1 MGFLAEMFRFLR
13 SRKKL
18 WLFPLVFVVVLF
30 GALLFVAKGSVFGPF
45 IYTLF

>member
-1 MGFLAEMFRFLR
+1 MNFIVEMFRFLR
-13 SRKKL
+13 SKKKL
-18 WLFPLVFVVVLF
+18 WLLPLVFVAVMF